1 LKRNNII
8 KDINAN
14 DLKMIPI
21 GTRFLYLK
29 EKGYEGVVFAVYIK
43 QPNLST
49 KLNDLSISKLDKY
62 YGVIIYNIKT
72 NKYRYDII
80 KPQLIKPIFT
90 FDSCINSI
98 VNIEEK
104 GKEKDKLTLCKKGA
118 TYNIHGLWSSKSIK
132 YNVTNKSG
140 MTIIHIEYD
149 HQTQFK
155 KFDNV
160 TFSDIVTKSIDIEK
174 IMVEFQTGNIMDT
187 ESETETEETIK
198 FNLGDIFEI
207 PPHFTQEEQYK
218 SGNLSWMKY
227 NKYNRD
233 DIINMNTPKKFGIIT
248 QIYSIKSNKTNKY
261 RYAVA
266 PYYGMKDTNTINI
279 GPEASCNLFEHCKFE
294 GDHPINVFEII
305 NLLSC
310 SVKNYSFKTPKC
322 NDIYKDEEY
331 NDLYES
337 HKFCQQHHIKYP
349 YKCVNKT
356 CKRQVMIENKKCK
369 KCDTK
374 QLSITKKCFIE
385 GCVGTYLYIDKYVR
399 IRNIK
404 TLTSNTIITRTQY
417 MYGNHAIKKYIR
429 SNFS

>member
-1 LKRNNII
+1 LKATNVF
-8 KDINAN
+8 KDIKANA
-14 DLKMIPI
+14 LKMIPI

-29 EKGYEGVVFAVYIK
+29 EKGYEGIVFSVYIK
-43 QPNLST
+43 QSNSST

-104 GKEKDKLTLCKKGA
+104 EDKEKDKLTVWKKGA

-140 MTIIHIEYD
+140 MTIVDIEYD
-149 HQTQFK
+149 HQTQYK

-160 TFSDIVTKSIDIEK
+160 TFSDIVTKSIDIEN
-174 IMVEFQTGNIMDT
+174 IMVEFQTKNSMDT
-187 ESETETEETIK
+187 ETETTIETIK
-198 FNLGDIFEI
+198 FNVGDIFEI
-207 PPHFTQEEQYK
+207 PPHYNNGEQYK
-218 SGNLSWMKY
+218 SGNLSWKKY

-233 DIINMNTPKKFGIIT
+233 DIINMDTPKKFGIIT
-248 QIYSIKSNKTNKY
+248 QIYSIKSNKTIIY
-261 RYAVA
+261 IYAVS
-266 PYYGMKDTNTINI
+266 PYYGIKDTNTISI
-279 GPEASCNLFEHCKFE
+279 GQEASCNLFEHCKFE

-305 NLLSC
+305 NLLNC
-310 SVKNYSFKTPKC
+310 SVKHYSFKTPKC

-331 NDLYES
+331 TELFES

-349 YKCVNKT
+349 YKCANKS
-356 CKRQVMIENKKCK
+356 CNIQVLVENKKCK
-369 KCDTK
+369 KCNPK
-374 QLSITKKCFIE
+374 QLSITKKCTIE
-385 GCVGTYLYIDKYVR
+385 GCVGPYLYIDKYVR
-399 IRNIK
+399 SRNIK

-417 MYGNHAIKKYIR
+417 MYGSHSIKKYIK